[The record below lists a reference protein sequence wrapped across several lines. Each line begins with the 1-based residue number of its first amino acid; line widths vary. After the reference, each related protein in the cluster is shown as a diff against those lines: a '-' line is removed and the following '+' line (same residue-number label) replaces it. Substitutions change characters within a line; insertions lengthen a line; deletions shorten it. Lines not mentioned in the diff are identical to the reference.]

1 VDRRSEV
8 STEVTEARWKGVSVR
23 LFRQHWT
30 AAARFQALVAER
42 PTLHIILDEVGGRCE
57 LRASAEHAPIDY
69 HGMNALAFAPSGSSL
84 YIHHQHMREVQIAS
98 FAFHTDEI
106 DQFSPSFASAI
117 DQAPAKLMFNDESL
131 RDCATMLAT
140 ECEKREN
147 PPEYGVGLALSLV
160 AAAASACTSSP
171 PLRGR
176 RLSQRQF
183 GLASE
188 YMERRLDQ
196 AIALPDLAAVVGL
209 APEKFAIAFRHST
222 GMSPQQW
229 HMRARVHRAQEM
241 MLDDPARSFTE
252 IASRLRFADQSHFS
266 RVFKQ
271 FTGATPREWLRR
283 RS

>member
-1 VDRRSEV
+1 MDRKREV
-8 STEVTEARWKGVSVR
+8 STEISDERWKGISVR
-23 LFRQHWT
+23 LFRQHSIGG
-30 AAARFQALVAER
+30 ANFEPLLAER
-42 PTLHIILDEVGGRCE
+42 PTLYIILDEVGGRCE
-57 LRASAEHAPIDY
+57 LRTSAQYAPIDY
-69 HGMNALAFAPSGSSL
+69 YGMKALTFAPSGSSL
-84 YIHHQHMREVQIAS
+84 YVHHQSVREVQIAS

-106 DQFSPSFASAI
+106 NQFSPLFGAAI
-117 DQAPAKLMFNDESL
+117 DQAPARLMFSDESL

-140 ECEKREN
+140 ECEKRET
-147 PPEYGVGLALSLV
+147 PPEYGAGLALSLV

-176 RLSQRQF
+176 RLSERQF
-183 GLASE
+183 GVASG

-196 AIALPDLAAVVGL
+196 HVALPDLAAVVGL
-209 APEKFAIAFRHST
+209 APEKFAIAFRHAT

-241 MLDDPARSFTE
+241 MLDNPARSLTE
-252 IASRLRFADQSHFS
+252 IASSLRFADQSHFS

-271 FTGATPREWLRR
+271 FTGSTPREWLRR